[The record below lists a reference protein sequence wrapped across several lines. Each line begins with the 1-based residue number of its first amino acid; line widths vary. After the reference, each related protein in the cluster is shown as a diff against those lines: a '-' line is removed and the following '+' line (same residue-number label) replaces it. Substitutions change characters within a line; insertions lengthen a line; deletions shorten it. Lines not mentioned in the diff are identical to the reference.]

1 MYITLLGVVWQSMLH
16 GQCRAPVTVFTP
28 RMIALI
34 RQISCDRQG
43 DGLLTRVT
51 IATRDYTFTYVF
63 ILLYIYM
70 LILIGAIYTGDSVFY
85 VVGNILIILNLGPI
99 HWPSETPLYDEFWWH
114 QVTQL
119 ADRCRA
125 GPGGM
130 RPRQFTWQPKSG
142 RYYNIYNC
150 FTLED

>member
-1 MYITLLGVVWQSMLH
+1 
-16 GQCRAPVTVFTP
+16 
-28 RMIALI
+28 
-34 RQISCDRQG
+34 
-43 DGLLTRVT
+43 
-51 IATRDYTFTYVF
+51 
-63 ILLYIYM
+63 M

-85 VVGNILIILNLGPI
+85 GVGNILNLGPI
-99 HWPSETPLYDEFWWH
+99 HWPSETPLYDDFWWH

-130 RPRQFTWQPKSG
+130 HPRQFTWQPKSG